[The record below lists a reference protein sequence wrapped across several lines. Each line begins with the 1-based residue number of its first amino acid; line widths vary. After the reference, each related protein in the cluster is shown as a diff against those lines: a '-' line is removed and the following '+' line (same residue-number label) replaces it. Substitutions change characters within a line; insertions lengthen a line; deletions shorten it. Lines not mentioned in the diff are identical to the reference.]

1 MSLIT
6 GKPRSN
12 PRYDRF
18 KKLDQMMVK
27 GHWNPSKY
35 EDIIVNRDV
44 PHLKS
49 LNSIDQNLV
58 KSAAL
63 NVAAVEDRVK
73 IFWATLPM
81 DIKHKTVS
89 DLCGRHADN
98 EVTHG
103 QAYESLSLAL
113 GLKYEDIDN
122 IPVLRDRIN
131 YLVSYTSNLETL
143 NYEHNLMRRI
153 VLFTALMERINL
165 FTQFYILMSYNN
177 SKRGLQGIY
186 SLQKT
191 TAVEENIHFMTGL
204 WITEEL
210 IHETNDDSFKPEL
223 VRALKEGIRHEFAL
237 LEWQFRNGEPEH
249 ISLEEVKNVALAN
262 FTFVAKAFKLDD
274 DTISSFSYDHEMF
287 AEKNMWFLEATEL
300 SANPDFFN
308 APVGGYS
315 FENLNID
322 IHDFQP

>member
-1 MSLIT
+1 
-6 GKPRSN
+6 
-12 PRYDRF
+12 
-18 KKLDQMMVK
+18 MMVK

-49 LNSIDQNLV
+49 LPSVDQELV

-113 GLKYEDIDN
+113 GLNYEDIDN
-122 IPVLRDRIN
+122 IPVLKDRID
-131 YLVSYTSNLETL
+131 YLIRYTSMTGVEG
-143 NYEHNLMRRI
+143 YKHNLLKRV
-153 VLFTALMERINL
+153 VLFTALMERISL

-191 TAVEENIHFMTGL
+191 TAVEENIHFTTGL
-204 WITEEL
+204 WIAEEL
-210 IHETNDDSFKPEL
+210 IEEIGGETFFKDQL
-223 VRALKEGIRHEFAL
+223 TLALREGIQHEFAL

-249 ISLEEVKNVALAN
+249 ISLEEVKNIALAN
-262 FTFVAKAFKLDD
+262 FQFVAKSFKLDE
-274 DTISSFSYDHEMF
+274 DTISSFSYDHDMY
-287 AEKNMWFLEATEL
+287 AEKNMWFSEATEL